1 MIELARDE
9 PLVAAVIYRDELIEL
24 MLEAGD
30 VRSGGGFGWAG
41 RFGCDADTARAARH
55 VPIGKGLS
63 GNPEPPAF
71 KDRGGE
77 ASCLRLG
84 RGNARLRRGGSPAIA
99 VLAVPAGAARRQL
112 PCLGRSPDHR
122 P

>member
-24 MLEAGD
+24 MLETGD

-41 RFGCDADTARAARH
+41 RFGGDADTARAARR
-55 VPIGKGLS
+55 VPLGKGLS

-71 KDRGGE
+71 KDRGGGG
-77 ASCLRLG
+77 SCPRPC
-84 RGNARLRRGGSPAIA
+84 RGKPRPRRGGAPA
-99 VLAVPAGAARRQL
+99 LSRLGGGGAGRGA
-112 PCLGRSPDHR
+112 
-122 P
+122 